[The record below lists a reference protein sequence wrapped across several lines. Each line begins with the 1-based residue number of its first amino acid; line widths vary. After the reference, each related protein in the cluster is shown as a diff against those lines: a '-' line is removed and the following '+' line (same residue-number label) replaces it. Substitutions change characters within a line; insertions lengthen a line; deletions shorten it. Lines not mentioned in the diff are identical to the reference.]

1 MQNNILNRGTALFF
15 SLLLF
20 LVFIITIPGQAQQKQ
35 VTKIRY
41 QSVINGNFSEGPGI
55 TVLFSDNVAFLSDS
69 KNKIRDYID
78 YNRKQTVTIISDEN
92 GIFKTLTPFSQLA
105 QPVARE
111 RPDTILDY
119 KCQYAVVSSFSN
131 KIELWYTNKTGAKG
145 SPYLGYLPNDQS
157 LVLKVTINGN
167 RTLEAVSV
175 EEVPGEMAPEYPYN
189 RAAEVSAAEM
199 EELKIKSR
207 YTRVPVFE
215 NQTINFDPDLALP
228 NGQKLKTGEV
238 YRFSKGSVVMK
249 KIKMPENWK
258 KGGQVFAQ
266 LACWSEGD
274 AYDRTGSAFI
284 IPATTKTTM
293 LSALQKGVEILPSFT
308 DKTGQSYQGFTATE
322 AFEPPVEIMRFFTS
336 FGARY
341 FNTRRVINNYNWKDA
356 AFYNH
361 EITPLIPSDAE
372 ELWVGV
378 FIGNYDKGGHKVSLQ
393 FNFYP
398 SFEEEK
404 PAQTWINPLFHTV
417 NIMEMS
423 GQNYGRFFKTDTLK
437 VAFSVPDSI
446 SDLLL
451 LYTTTGHGGWGNGDE
466 FVPKLNRILIDG
478 KQVFEVVP
486 WRTDCAT
493 YRLVN
498 PASGNFSTGL
508 SSSDLSRSNW
518 CPGTLTPP
526 YFIPLQNLEPGD
538 HQIEVII
545 DQGADDGGSFSH
557 WSVSGVL
564 TGTLKK

>member
-1 MQNNILNRGTALFF
+1 MQNNILKRGNSLFTVF
-15 SLLLF
+15 F
-20 LVFIITIPGQAQQKQ
+20 LYLTFMITIPGQAQQNQ
-35 VTKIRY
+35 VTKIKY
-41 QSVINGNFSEGPGI
+41 QSVINGKISEGPGV
-55 TVLFSDNVAFLSDS
+55 TVLFSDNVAYLSDS
-69 KNKIRDYID
+69 KNKIRDFID
-78 YNRKQTVTIISDEN
+78 YNRKQTVTILSDEN
-92 GIFKTLTPFSQLA
+92 GSFKTLTPFGQLA
-105 QPVARE
+105 QPVAGE
-111 RPDTILDY
+111 ETDTILDY
-119 KCQYAVVSSFSN
+119 TCQYAVITSFSN
-131 KIELWYTNKTGAKG
+131 KIELWCTDKAGVKG
-145 SPYLGYLPNDQS
+145 SPYLGYLPCENS
-157 LVLKVTINGN
+157 LVLRVTINGN

-175 EEVPGEMAPEYPYN
+175 EKTESDQAPAYPFDTATEVT
-189 RAAEVSAAEM
+189 AAEM

-215 NQTINFDPDLALP
+215 NQTVNFEPDLALHT
-228 NGQKLKTGEV
+228 GGELKTGEV

-249 KIKMPENWK
+249 KVKMPESWK

-266 LACWSEGD
+266 LTCWSEGD
-274 AYDRTGSAFI
+274 AYDRTGSVFI
-284 IPATTKTTM
+284 IPETQKTTM

-308 DKTGQSYQGFTATE
+308 DKTGQNYQGFAATE

-341 FNTRRVINNYNWKDA
+341 FNSRRVINNYNWKDA
-356 AFYNH
+356 AFYNQ
-361 EITPLIPSDAE
+361 EITPLIPSDAT

-378 FIGNYDKGGHKVSLQ
+378 FIGNYDKGGHKVNLQ
-393 FNFYP
+393 LNFYP

-404 PAQTWINPLFHTV
+404 PKQNWIIPLFHTV

-446 SDLLL
+446 SDLQL
-451 LYTTTGHGGWGNGDE
+451 LYTTTGHGGWGTGDE

-493 YRLVN
+493 YRMVN
-498 PASGNFSTGL
+498 PASGNFATGL

-526 YFIPLQNLEPGD
+526 YFIPLLNLEPGN
-538 HQIEVII
+538 HRIEVII
-545 DQGADDGGSFSH
+545 DQGADEGGSFSH
-557 WSVSGVL
+557 WSVTGIL
-564 TGTLKK
+564 TGIRQ

>member
-1 MQNNILNRGTALFF
+1 MQNNILNRGNSLFPV
-15 SLLLF
+15 LLLILTF
-20 LVFIITIPGQAQQKQ
+20 MFAIPGQAQQNQ
-35 VTKIRY
+35 VTKIKY
-41 QSVINGNFSEGPGI
+41 QSVINGKISEGPGV

-69 KNKIRDYID
+69 KNKIRDFID
-78 YNRKQTVTIISDEN
+78 YNRKQTVTILSDEN
-92 GIFKTLTPFSQLA
+92 GSYKTHTPFDQLA
-105 QPVARE
+105 QPVAGE
-111 RPDTILDY
+111 KKDTILNY
-119 KCQYAVVSSFSN
+119 TCQYAVVTSFSN
-131 KIELWYTNKTGAKG
+131 KIELWYTDRAGVKG
-145 SPYLGYLPNDQS
+145 SPYLGYLPGENS
-157 LVLKVTINGN
+157 LVLRVTINGN

-175 EEVPGEMAPEYPYN
+175 EKTNDGQVPDYPFDKATEVT
-189 RAAEVSAAEM
+189 AAEM

-215 NQTINFDPDLALP
+215 NQTVNFEPDLVLP
-228 NGQKLKTGEV
+228 TGSELKTGEV

-249 KIKMPENWK
+249 KIKMPKSWE

-266 LACWSEGD
+266 LTCWSEGD
-274 AYDRTGSAFI
+274 AYDRTGSVFI
-284 IPATTKTTM
+284 IHETHKTTM
-293 LSALQKGVEILPSFT
+293 LNALQKGVEILPLFT
-308 DKTGQSYQGFTATE
+308 DKTGQNYQGFAATE
-322 AFEPPVEIMRFFTS
+322 TFEPPIEIMRFFTS

-356 AFYNH
+356 AFYNQ
-361 EITPLIPSDAE
+361 EITPLIPSDAT

-378 FIGNYDKGGHKVSLQ
+378 FIGNYDKGGHKVNLQ
-393 FNFYP
+393 LNFYP

-404 PAQTWINPLFHTV
+404 PMQNWINPLFHTV

-446 SDLLL
+446 SDLQL
-451 LYTTTGHGGWGNGDE
+451 LYTTTGHGGWGTGDE
-466 FVPKLNRILIDG
+466 FVPKMNRILIDG

-498 PASGNFSTGL
+498 PASGNFATGL

-526 YFIPLQNLEPGD
+526 YFIPLRNLEPGN
-538 HQIEVII
+538 HRIEVII
-545 DQGADDGGSFSH
+545 DQGADEGGSFSH
-557 WSVSGVL
+557 WSVSGIL
-564 TGTLKK
+564 TGIRM